1 MSLEFQRS
9 TYYDRVN
16 KIIDS
21 LVLKNSPSDNEIIK
35 NRFLYEVMNY
45 EYKRD
50 SINKY
55 YNVFFFCSIIDF
67 FARFINSSIVHNSS
81 VS

>member
-1 MSLEFQRS
+1 MSVEFQRS

-35 NRFLYEVMNY
+35 LDQ
-45 EYKRD
+45 KTL
-50 SINKY
+50 S
-55 YNVFFFCSIIDF
+55 
-67 FARFINSSIVHNSS
+67 AL
-81 VS
+81 